1 MFSVSTCPI
10 NRKGLENKYYLDV
23 LTARPNIKINKSGDA
38 QTCDVAKP
46 VGVPKVTPIG
56 SQRMREC
63 ENSDATSAGNDIH
76 LP

>member
-1 MFSVSTCPI
+1 M
-10 NRKGLENKYYLDV
+10 
-23 LTARPNIKINKSGDA
+23 KSGDA

-46 VGVPKVTPIG
+46 VGVPQVTPIG

-63 ENSDATSAGNDIH
+63 ENSDATSTGSEVH